1 MYRTCLDPWTMF
13 VYSTL
18 PHLEPLLVD
27 CIFFK
32 HFWGCIAEGIYEV
45 DKLDCLLLKLRFL
58 ILNNALLLCQV
69 FLTLWTL
76 LL

>member
-1 MYRTCLDPWTMF
+1 MYRTCLETCAMF

-32 HFWGCIAEGIYEV
+32 LFCGCITEGMYEV
-45 DKLDCLLLKLRFL
+45 EKLDCLLLKLRFL
-58 ILNNALLLCQV
+58 ILNNELLLCQV
-69 FLTLWTL
+69 F
-76 LL
+76 